1 MTVNELYQKFGELI
15 QNGQGECDVDMEI
28 PDGASIDGVST
39 YSIDDLDV
47 YGNFISLVSKE

>member
-28 PDGASIDGVST
+28 PDGTSSDGIST

-47 YGNFISLVSKE
+47 YGNFIFLVSKE